1 MGKSKKIPILPLV
14 QVQDIP
20 NFVSFL
26 PDQSMSEY
34 TYDWT
39 TLTEDEMTTYPI
51 EFPIE
56 FTLEPQTKAQV
67 NQVFGVCNEYRIYA
81 K

>member
-1 MGKSKKIPILPLV
+1 
-14 QVQDIP
+14 
-20 NFVSFL
+20 
-26 PDQSMSEY
+26 MSEY

-67 NQVFGVCNEYRIYA
+67 NQVFGVCNEYRIHA
-81 K
+81 KEFKVCKCPSNQEREACC